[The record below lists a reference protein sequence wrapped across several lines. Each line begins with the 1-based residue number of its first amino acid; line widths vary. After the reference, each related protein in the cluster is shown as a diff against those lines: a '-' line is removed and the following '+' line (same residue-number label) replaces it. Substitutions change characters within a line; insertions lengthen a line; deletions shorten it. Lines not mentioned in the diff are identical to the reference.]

1 MTKSD
6 VSSADE
12 GYFMKKIYKKK
23 SAKKNNFKCDFA
35 ETKIKGFSSN
45 FLVGLSLTYC
55 CMQNFNQK
63 IIMVIKLLSMVKSSK
78 IHSKKLRIQS
88 TFGDSQCGKT
98 KNSLFFGNS
107 EALTFVFGK
116 IQPLELPK
124 IIKI

>member
-63 IIMVIKLLSMVKSSK
+63 IIMVIKLLSMVFKIFQNSFKKKIGIQSTIKKLVTHSVEKRK
-78 IHSKKLRIQS
+78 IHSRKKFVKSILLLSR
-88 TFGDSQCGKT
+88 
-98 KNSLFFGNS
+98 LFCQN
-107 EALTFVFGK
+107 V
-116 IQPLELPK
+116 
-124 IIKI
+124 

>member
-12 GYFMKKIYKKK
+12 GYFKKKIYKKRVR
-23 SAKKNNFKCDFA
+23 KKNNFKCDFA

-63 IIMVIKLLSMVKSSK
+63 IIMVIKLLSMVKNFQNS
-78 IHSKKLRIQS
+78 
-88 TFGDSQCGKT
+88 F
-98 KNSLFFGNS
+98 KNS
-107 EALTFVFGK
+107 
-116 IQPLELPK
+116 
-124 IIKI
+124 